1 MKKPCSV
8 VAVDLGG
15 TKIAGAVVHYGGEE
29 GEAPRIM
36 ARTSLPTDARRGG
49 DTVLA
54 SVIEVVREMVAVC
67 GEDAPCG
74 VGIAAAGCI
83 SPEDG
88 SVFYAND
95 IMPGW
100 SGQPLAAAVHEAC
113 GLPVAAMGD
122 VHGHALGETR
132 WGGAKGLSSCLF
144 VAAGTGMGGA
154 YVVDG
159 KVLRGAHGAAGHIGH
174 ILHPAASGFTCAC
187 GSDGHVESV
196 TSGTGIGALYQGVS
210 LMDPVFDPA
219 VDGAEV
225 SRRAEAGEEK
235 AAETLAL
242 AGRALGE
249 SIASMVNILDPAA
262 IVLTGT
268 VTLAGAAWRAALE
281 EGYRSQA
288 MVPMRD
294 TPILEA
300 TLGGDAP
307 LIGAAENLL
316 DSLTG

>member
-1 MKKPCSV
+1 MKKPCN
-8 VAVDLGG
+8 VAVIDLGG
-15 TKIAGAVVHYGGEE
+15 TKIAGAVVRYEAE
-29 GEAPRIM
+29 GVAPQVV
-36 ARTSLPTDARRGG
+36 ARTTAPTDARRGG
-49 DTVLA
+49 EAVLA
-54 SVIEVVREMVAVC
+54 SVIEVAREMIAACDVAPV
-67 GEDAPCG
+67 G

-83 SPEDG
+83 SPDDG

-100 SGQPLAAAVHEAC
+100 SGQPLAAAMREAC

-132 WGGAKGLSSCLF
+132 WGGAQGLSSCLF

-187 GSDGHVESV
+187 GSDGHIESV

-210 LMDPVFDPA
+210 LMDPAFDPA
-219 VDGAEV
+219 VDGGEV

-268 VTLAGAAWRAALE
+268 VTRAGAAWRAALE

-316 DSLTG
+316 DSLTA

>member
-1 MKKPCSV
+1 MTKPCNV
-8 VAVDLGG
+8 VAIDLGG
-15 TKIAGAVVHYGGEE
+15 TKIAGAVVRY
-29 GEAPRIM
+29 EADDAAPVVV
-36 ARTSLPTDARRGG
+36 ARTTTPTDARRGG
-49 DTVLA
+49 EAVLA
-54 SVIEVVREMVAVC
+54 SVIEVAREMIAAC
-67 GEDAPCG
+67 DEKPAGI
-74 VGIAAAGCI
+74 GIAAAGCI
-83 SPEDG
+83 SPDDG

-100 SGQPLAAAVHEAC
+100 SGQPLAVAVREAC
-113 GLPVAAMGD
+113 DLPVAAMGD

-210 LMDPVFDPA
+210 IMDPAFDP
-219 VDGAEV
+219 VIDGGEV

-268 VTLAGAAWRAALE
+268 VTRAGAAWRAALE

-316 DSLTG
+316 DSLRE

>member
-1 MKKPCSV
+1 M
-8 VAVDLGG
+8 
-15 TKIAGAVVHYGGEE
+15 
-29 GEAPRIM
+29 
-36 ARTSLPTDARRGG
+36 
-49 DTVLA
+49 LA
-54 SVIEVVREMVAVC
+54 SVIDVVHEMINASCEVPA
-67 GEDAPCG
+67 G

-83 SPEDG
+83 SPDDG
-88 SVFYAND
+88 GVFYAND

-100 SGQPLAAAVHEAC
+100 SGQPLASAVCEAC

-132 WGGAKGLSSCLF
+132 WGGARGLSSCLF

-159 KVLRGAHGAAGHIGH
+159 KVMRGAHGAAGHIGH
-174 ILHPAASGFTCAC
+174 IMHPTASGYLCAC
-187 GSDGHVESV
+187 GADGHVESV

-210 LMDPVFDPA
+210 LMDPAYDPA
-219 VDGAEV
+219 IDGGEV
-225 SRRAEAGEEK
+225 SRRAKAGEDK
-235 AAETLAL
+235 AREVLAL
-242 AGRALGE
+242 SGRTLGE

-268 VTLAGAAWRAALE
+268 VTKAGSVWRAALE
-281 EGYRSQA
+281 EGYRSQV

-316 DSLTG
+316 DSLIED

>member
-1 MKKPCSV
+1 MRKPCNV
-8 VAVDLGG
+8 IAVDIGG
-15 TKIAGAVVHYGGEE
+15 TKIAAALVRYESDDCAPVITRRAQRATDARDGGDAVLVRVIDVVRELADAAHDL
-29 GEAPRIM
+29 GEAP
-36 ARTSLPTDARRGG
+36 
-49 DTVLA
+49 V
-54 SVIEVVREMVAVC
+54 
-67 GEDAPCG
+67 G

-83 SPEDG
+83 SPDDG
-88 SVFYAND
+88 SVFYANS

-100 SGQPLAAAVHEAC
+100 SGQPLAAAVRKAS

-159 KVLRGAHGAAGHIGH
+159 KVMRGAHGAAGHIGH

-187 GSDGHVESV
+187 GADGHVESV
-196 TSGTGIGALYQGVS
+196 TSGTGIGALYQGVA
-210 LMDPVFDPA
+210 MTDAAFDAA

-225 SRRAEAGEEK
+225 SRRAQAGEEK
-235 AAETLAL
+235 ARAVLRE
-242 AGRALGE
+242 AGSALGGA
-249 SIASMVNILDPAA
+249 IASMVNILDPAA

-268 VTLAGAAWRAALE
+268 VTRAGSIWREALE
-281 EGYRSQA
+281 EAYHSQA

-294 TPILEA
+294 TPLLEA
-300 TLGGDAP
+300 MLGGDAP

-316 DSLTG
+316 DTLH